1 MCRYTSSQDIDLRH
15 QSLTALNSYG
25 GAVEGRDEIY
35 IQLLSSKDG
44 IMRRGSVEGIIQRF
58 QTLGMI
64 PFLYA
69 ALERIIRSDTN
80 WQSRLHAV
88 EVLEWVQDSDVL
100 LLEAAQRD
108 ENTTIRARAISAL
121 GTKRSTKY
129 RKEIYRIAK
138 QDLDTAVRKEAEK
151 SLKRIGGKV
160 EEVVLAV
167 MPFDITP
174 EFKDLEEG
182 FRSYLSGRL
191 GGTELATVVERG
203 QVQSVVNELIYQD
216 NFINDGTAVEI
227 GKALRAEQVVTG
239 TIQIMHGQ
247 VVLTIKRID
256 VRTQKILSSSE
267 GSGSFV
273 DFEQIQRV
281 AASKFIEE
289 F

>member
-1 MCRYTSSQDIDLRH
+1 VYVFLFFCSCTLSRQELRTKDVLWLRNEIEKTEQIVTRDMMIEELALRRDPMAIPHLCRYTSSQDIDLRH

-121 GTKRSTKY
+121 GTEYKVSKRNLSNSKTRFGY
-129 RKEIYRIAK
+129 
-138 QDLDTAVRKEAEK
+138 
-151 SLKRIGGKV
+151 S
-160 EEVVLAV
+160 
-167 MPFDITP
+167 
-174 EFKDLEEG
+174 
-182 FRSYLSGRL
+182 RS
-191 GGTELATVVERG
+191 ER
-203 QVQSVVNELIYQD
+203 S
-216 NFINDGTAVEI
+216 
-227 GKALRAEQVVTG
+227 
-239 TIQIMHGQ
+239 
-247 VVLTIKRID
+247 
-256 VRTQKILSSSE
+256 
-267 GSGSFV
+267 
-273 DFEQIQRV
+273 
-281 AASKFIEE
+281 
-289 F
+289 